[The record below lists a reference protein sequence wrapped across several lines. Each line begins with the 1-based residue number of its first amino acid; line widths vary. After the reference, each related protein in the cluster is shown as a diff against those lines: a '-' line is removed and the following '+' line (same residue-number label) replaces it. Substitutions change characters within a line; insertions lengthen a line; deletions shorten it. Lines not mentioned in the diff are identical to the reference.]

1 MAKKKS
7 KVPSKLPKPAKPT
20 KQSVVCE
27 DCGRLIP
34 KIRLKILPDATLCVQ
49 CMSVRESKGEAL
61 PEIIFDD
68 YDASELLD
76 TITPDD

>member
-1 MAKKKS
+1 
-7 KVPSKLPKPAKPT
+7 
-20 KQSVVCE
+20 
-27 DCGRLIP
+27 
-34 KIRLKILPDATLCVQ
+34 
-49 CMSVRESKGEAL
+49 MSVRESKGEAL